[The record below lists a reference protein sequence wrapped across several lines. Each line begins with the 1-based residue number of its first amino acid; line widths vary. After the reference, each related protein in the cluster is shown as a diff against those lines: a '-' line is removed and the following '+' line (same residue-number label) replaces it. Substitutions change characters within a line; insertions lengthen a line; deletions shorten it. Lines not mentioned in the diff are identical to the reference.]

1 MSALRIVDLTHPIG
15 HGTVAY
21 PGDPG
26 MTTSQVHAHQD
37 HGYQVTEVTTGSHV
51 GTHIDAPLHVIPNGT
66 SVADLPLV
74 NLIGTAT
81 VVDVGPLEPF
91 ETIDENRVRPYLAPG
106 ARLLLRSGWSRTFG
120 TPKYHDAFPQIS
132 PELASEIADAGVLL
146 IGLEQPSVHHTHG
159 LDIHRILLG
168 AGCLIVEGLVL
179 TPLQQGEVDLCCL
192 PLPLMGVDGSPV
204 RAIAIEKTP

>member
-1 MSALRIVDLTHPIG
+1 MGAQRIVDLTHPIG

-26 MTTSQVHAHQD
+26 MALSRVHAHQD
-37 HGYQVTEVTTGSHV
+37 NGYQVTEVTTGSHV

-74 NLIGTAT
+74 NLIGAAT

-132 PELASEIADAGVLL
+132 AKLASEIADAGVLL
-146 IGLEQPSVHHTHG
+146 IGLEQPSVHHTDG

-179 TPLQQGEVDLCCL
+179 TPLQRGEVDLCCL

-204 RAIAIEKTP
+204 RAIAIEQIP